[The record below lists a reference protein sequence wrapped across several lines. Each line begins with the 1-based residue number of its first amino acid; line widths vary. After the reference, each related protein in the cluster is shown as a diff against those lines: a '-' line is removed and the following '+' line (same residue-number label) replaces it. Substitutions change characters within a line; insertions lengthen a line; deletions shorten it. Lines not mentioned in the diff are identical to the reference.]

1 MKAVTYSHSGRFL
14 SSGSEDGTLKIW
26 SASDGSLI
34 HDVKVRTQGI
44 AGVSAVAFSPDDRII
59 ATACG
64 VKAQLWDASS
74 GRLLQTLETRES
86 HTSKDS
92 HGLEMT
98 LCCGSEARILA
109 FSPDGRLLASGH
121 DDGTIKLWSPKTGIL
136 RRIIRTPGREVL
148 AIAFSADGRVL
159 ASSSG
164 DDKPVNL
171 WDMASG
177 RQIGRLGEESE
188 YVYSLSF
195 SPNGSNLVTGDISAS
210 VG

>member
-1 MKAVTYSHSGRFL
+1 
-14 SSGSEDGTLKIW
+14 
-26 SASDGSLI
+26 
-34 HDVKVRTQGI
+34 
-44 AGVSAVAFSPDDRII
+44 
-59 ATACG
+59 
-64 VKAQLWDASS
+64 
-74 GRLLQTLETRES
+74 
-86 HTSKDS
+86 
-92 HGLEMT
+92 MT

-136 RRIIRTPGREVL
+136 WRIIRTPGREVL

-171 WDMASG
+171 WDVASG

-210 VG
+210 VGLWSVKDRKLIRDFDARTGDIKSVVFSSDGRLIAAGGLNQNIQVWDAISGELIWELFK